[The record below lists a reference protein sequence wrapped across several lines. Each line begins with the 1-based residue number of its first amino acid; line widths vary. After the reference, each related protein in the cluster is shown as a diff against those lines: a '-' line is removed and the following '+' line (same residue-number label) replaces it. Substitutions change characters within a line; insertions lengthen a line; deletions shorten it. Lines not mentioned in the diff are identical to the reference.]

1 MIRYVLFLLP
11 LFMPLSSQ
19 AEANN
24 EPWLQPEVLKAALDI
39 GLTEA
44 QLPQFRDAITHLA
57 QNQISATNK
66 LLRQNNIADLDRK
79 LTTVTNRQF
88 KKMDR
93 EMAQFLSAEQLPKYQ
108 IYRDALRAHMTRSTV
123 RRGRSSSASVNETER
138 TLDQGAI
145 QHH

>member
-1 MIRYVLFLLP
+1 MIRHLLILLP
-11 LFMPLSSQ
+11 LIIALPGHA
-19 AEANN
+19 AENKP
-24 EPWLQPEVLKAALDI
+24 PWLQPEVLKAAVNI

-44 QLPQFRDAITHLA
+44 QRPQFRDAITQLA

-66 LLRQNNIADLDRK
+66 LLRQNNIADLDRRF
-79 LTTVTNRQF
+79 TTVINRQF

-93 EMAQFLSAEQLPKYQ
+93 EMAQFLTPTQLPKYQ
-108 IYRDALRAHMTRSTV
+108 IYRDTLRAHMTRSTA
-123 RRGRSSSASVNETER
+123 RRGRSSRDWVNETER

>member
-11 LFMPLSSQ
+11 LIMPLSSQ

-24 EPWLQPEVLKAALDI
+24 ELWLQPEVLKAALDI

-93 EMAQFLSAEQLPKYQ
+93 EMAQFLSATQLPKYK
-108 IYRDALRAHMTRSTV
+108 IYRDALRAHMTRSTI
-123 RRGRSSSASVNETER
+123 RRGGSSSASVNETER

-145 QHH
+145 QNH